1 MSSVHRVLLA
11 LLLLSNLSRR
21 AVTAATDD
29 ELSPLMGDDR
39 VAAATAALGTNLMW
53 DVADEDGGPKVLL
66 LADKRRRGLHFR
78 GLPRRLPAMDEP
90 RWSRNAAAAERLER
104 RDNENDIDML
114 RCMIGRVYRPCWGA
128 S

>member
-11 LLLLSNLSRR
+11 LLLLSNMNRR
-21 AVTAATDD
+21 AVAVATDD
-29 ELSPLMGDDR
+29 GMSLPMGDNS
-39 VAAATAALGTNLMW
+39 VAATGALGTNLVW
-53 DVADEDGGPKVLL
+53 DVADEDEGPKLLL
-66 LADKRRRGLHFR
+66 LADKRRRGSHFR
-78 GLPRRLPAMDEP
+78 GLHRRLPVMDEP
-90 RWSRNAAAAERLER
+90 RWSQNAAAERLER

>member
-29 ELSPLMGDDR
+29 ELSPLMGDDS
-39 VAAATAALGTNLMW
+39 VPATGALGTNLMW

-78 GLPRRLPAMDEP
+78 GLHRRLPVMDEP
-90 RWSRNAAAAERLER
+90 RWSQNAAAERLER